1 MNWSAKRLSISLPI
15 SYKKYV
21 LKILRGEKVYHLATE
36 GTSVLE
42 QGDRLVRE
50 EAIRFGGLHRHAVIE
65 LLDEFLADFFRI
77 LDVDLLRDLTAIRV
91 LDS

>member
-1 MNWSAKRLSISLPI
+1 M
-15 SYKKYV
+15 
-21 LKILRGEKVYHLATE
+21 LKTLRGDEVYHLAAE

-50 EAIRFGGLHRHAVIE
+50 EAIRFGGLHRHTVIE
-65 LLDEFLADFFRI
+65 LLDEFLADLFRI